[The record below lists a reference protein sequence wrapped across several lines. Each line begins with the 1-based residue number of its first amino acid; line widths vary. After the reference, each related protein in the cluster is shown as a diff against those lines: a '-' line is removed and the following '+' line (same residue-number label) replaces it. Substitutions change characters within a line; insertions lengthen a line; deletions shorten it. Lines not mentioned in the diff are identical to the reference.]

1 MPQPTLSAGR
11 WSCPFDIPIPR
22 WAARGIVSSDDL
34 DSTGTRGRLPSA
46 RKLIDVYPDE
56 VAGQAE
62 LGGYQ
67 LMVAADIFRGRYR
80 ESPETAKAIPPGEAL
95 TYRFALP
102 TAHHVFLPGHRI
114 MVQVQSSWFPLYDRN
129 PQTLV
134 PNIFWARPQ
143 DYTNAIQRVFHEPGR
158 MSSVELPVVS
168 SH

>member
-46 RKLIDVYPDE
+46 RKLIGVYPDE

-80 ESPETAKAIPPGEAL
+80 ESPETVKAIPRARRSRTASPS
-95 TYRFALP
+95 RPP
-102 TAHHVFLPGHRI
+102 T
-114 MVQVQSSWFPLYDRN
+114 
-129 PQTLV
+129 
-134 PNIFWARPQ
+134 
-143 DYTNAIQRVFHEPGR
+143 
-158 MSSVELPVVS
+158 MSSCRGTG
-168 SH
+168 